1 MWRHTRMLKGRVNTG
16 RSHRL
21 LIDARA
27 LDTIGL
33 KDKDATVLDLIHI

>member
-16 RSHRL
+16 KSQRL
-21 LIDARA
+21 FMDARA

-33 KDKDATVLDLIHI
+33 KECHF

>member
-1 MWRHTRMLKGRVNTG
+1 MWRQTRMLNGRVNTG
-16 RSHRL
+16 KSQRL

-33 KDKDATVLDLIHI
+33 KDKDSTSSV